1 MFTMPTLTR
10 TAGEE
15 KKKKKAGG
23 GGEVAGE
30 GRIKKNKCMEKKIVT
45 MNGCEEETIF
55 TS

>member
-15 KKKKKAGG
+15 KKKKRRGW
-23 GGEVAGE
+23 GEVAGE

-45 MNGCEEETIF
+45 MNGCGEETMF